1 MVRGIHRLFDR
12 RRQFARARAEN
23 HSAMRLN
30 GASVHTRTG
39 GVQLAIVPHDFKK
52 VAPKYSL

>member
-52 VAPKYSL
+52 GYGGT